1 MTRMDTDDDQPADRG
16 PDNPTDDDL
25 EKLRKERDELF
36 HRLMRTAADFK
47 NSQRRLEQEKEQ
59 ALQFANSN
67 LVKALLPV
75 IDNFER
81 ALAVDADKTDVAA
94 VLKGM
99 EIVQHQLT
107 KLLSQQ
113 HVTIISPNPGDAFD
127 PTKHEALMQ
136 QPSDQYKDHSVLQVL
151 QKGYAMHGRTLRPAS
166 VIVSINEKDKGP
178 RDEAQGENDDANL

>member
-1 MTRMDTDDDQPADRG
+1 MTRMDTDDNQPADRG
-16 PDNPTDDDL
+16 PGGDADDDL
-25 EKLRKERDELF
+25 EKTRKERDELYD
-36 HRLMRTAADFK
+36 RLVRTAADFK

-67 LVKALLPV
+67 LIKALLPV

-81 ALAVDADKTDVAA
+81 ALAVDANKTDVAA

-99 EIVQHQLT
+99 EIIQHQLT
-107 KLLSQQ
+107 KLLTQQ
-113 HVTIISPNPGDAFD
+113 HVQVISPNPGDAFD
-127 PTKHEALMQ
+127 PTQHEALMQ

-166 VIVSINEKDKGP
+166 VIVSINEKNKG
-178 RDEAQGENDDANL
+178 RRSEEQADTDDANL